1 MQSDAAGAT
10 PALATPGPSKR
21 AKHPAYQLPDLSHIV
36 ALCDERI
43 PFAALAAQLTRRNIL
58 YHGPSVEAQGT
69 ALALKL
75 VALPS
80 VDGVARPLM
89 AALQR
94 RLLAATVRMQVCW
107 TCLSVVFRL
116 GPGFSSSYSFFLDFR
131 LKDRALGS
139 WSSSS
144 TAVRYLR
151 RGQLSRARA
160 CPSFSPTKLLATMMS
175 VNLFSQTWFFIAW
188 DWWSGMIMR
197 AGALLY
203 SHSRVWVNLKSP

>member
-43 PFAALAAQLTRRNIL
+43 PFAALAAQLTRRNIW

-94 RLLAATVRMQVCW
+94 RLLAATVRMQVC
-107 TCLSVVFRL
+107 
-116 GPGFSSSYSFFLDFR
+116 
-131 LKDRALGS
+131 
-139 WSSSS
+139 
-144 TAVRYLR
+144 
-151 RGQLSRARA
+151 
-160 CPSFSPTKLLATMMS
+160 
-175 VNLFSQTWFFIAW
+175 
-188 DWWSGMIMR
+188 
-197 AGALLY
+197 
-203 SHSRVWVNLKSP
+203 